1 MKNRLAI
8 FIGTWRIILFLP
20 ILFGALFLHY
30 RLGYN
35 YTNLTFDT
43 DPAFLQGIFY
53 AWANF
58 DGVHYIEIARNGY
71 TDQARFLPLF
81 PLLIRV
87 VSYGLFFVRE
97 ELLRFYLAGLLLSNT
112 CTVALVWFLS
122 KLISLDFKKS
132 IVHKTL
138 LFLLLFP
145 TSFFLGAVY
154 AESLFLLLAVGSFIC
169 ARKQWWLLS
178 CLLAALACTTRIVGI
193 ALIPALAFEMYQHY
207 KLKFT
212 WKHIASLAAIP
223 SLLIAYMLFN
233 VYKWHDALYFI
244 TAHTELANGR
254 SANIILIP
262 QTLVRY
268 VKIFITVP
276 FTQYEWWIASLE
288 FSMFFYAV
296 WGLWFAWKKHVPM
309 SYIIFS
315 IGAFLIPTFS
325 GTFTGLP
332 RYVLVLF
339 PLFIALAHIES
350 RAVKI
355 IIITAHVLLLFILT
369 ILFSRGYYVG

>member
-1 MKNRLAI
+1 MLLI
-8 FIGTWRIILFLP
+8 PVVVGGLL
-20 ILFGALFLHY
+20 LLY
-30 RLGYN
+30 RSGYR
-35 YTNLTFDT
+35 YTNILMQQN
-43 DPAFLQGIFY
+43 PAFLQGIFY

-112 CTVALVWFLS
+112 CTVALVWFLY
-122 KLISLDFKKS
+122 KLISLDFKRS

-169 ARKQWWLLS
+169 ARKQQWLLS
-178 CLLAALACTTRIVGI
+178 CLLAAFACTTRIVGI
-193 ALIPALAFEMYQHY
+193 ALIPALAFEMYQQHT
-207 KLKFT
+207 LKFT
-212 WKHIASLAAIP
+212 WKHVASLAVIP
-223 SLLIAYMLFN
+223 SLLIVYALFN
-233 VYKWHDALYFI
+233 LYKWHDALYFI

-254 SANIILIP
+254 SANIVLIP

-268 VKIFITVP
+268 IKIFIAVP

-288 FSMFFYAV
+288 FSMFFYAT
-296 WGLWFAWKKHVPM
+296 WGLWFAWKKHVRM

-332 RYVLVLF
+332 RYALVLF
-339 PLFIALAHIES
+339 PLFIALAHIENKV
-350 RAVKI
+350 VKT
-355 IIITAHVLLLFILT
+355 IIITAHILLLFILT